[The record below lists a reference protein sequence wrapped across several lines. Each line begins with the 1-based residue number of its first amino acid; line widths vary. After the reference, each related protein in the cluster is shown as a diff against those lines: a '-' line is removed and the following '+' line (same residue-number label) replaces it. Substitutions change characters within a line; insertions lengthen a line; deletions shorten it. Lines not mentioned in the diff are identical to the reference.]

1 MQATVSSFDPATRSG
16 TVLLDD
22 GVQLPFPGTALEGT
36 GLRLLRLGQRVRL
49 GVSGEGESLRVES
62 LQLVTLA

>member
-1 MQATVSSFDPATRSG
+1 MQATVSSFDPATWSG

-22 GVQLPFPGTALEGT
+22 GVEPPFTAEALAGT
-36 GLRLLRLGQRVRL
+36 GLRHLRPGQRVR
-49 GVSGEGESLRVES
+49 VDASGEGGSSRVEH

>member
-49 GVSGEGESLRVES
+49 RVSGEGESLRVES